1 MTIESGVG
9 LSTNSDL
16 IAAIEEAA
24 REALAACPSPR
35 LVLFLC
41 TFNYPQDLL
50 LAASKKLSTI
60 FPAAKIAGGTV
71 NGLTYGNNRYDA
83 IYANNTAAAVVAFGG
98 ATLSIAAAL
107 EPDPQQDGIGVGRR
121 LGQAL
126 REQIGDAPSGALI
139 FTPGFSNLMTHC
151 DQDILD
157 GIRAIEPRL
166 RITGT
171 GLSGGLR
178 ADGMSEPGFAILGD
192 RIEKLGTLLIAFKGD
207 IRCGFSVANGL
218 EPLGEGAFVTSAHGK
233 WIQTLNGRPAKEV
246 ALELLSQGDEE
257 AHEHFTKNLSVASI
271 ERGVAL
277 ALPDIE
283 GDFFWSRGL
292 AFFTPEGAI
301 FDAFGAKKGMAFSL
315 VKLNPENCMAAVKQ
329 SADMLTDDAGV
340 KEFDFVLAISCALR
354 GFTLGTE
361 IAREDAELR
370 NHIKAKKQLGIVANG
385 EVGSY
390 RHGRP
395 VATSWVYAL
404 FGLAS
409 GER

>member
-1 MTIESGVG
+1 MAIKSGVG

-16 IAAIEEAA
+16 LVAIDEAA
-24 REALAACPSPR
+24 REARATCASPQ
-35 LVLFLC
+35 LVLFWC
-41 TFNYPQDLL
+41 TFNYPLEHL
-50 LAASKKLSTI
+50 PTVSKKLSTL
-60 FPAAKIAGGTV
+60 FPNAKIAGGTV
-71 NGLTYGNNRYDA
+71 NGLTFEDKRYDA
-83 IYANNTAAAVVAFGG
+83 IYANSTAAAVVTFGG
-98 ATLSIAAAL
+98 DSLSIGVAL
-107 EPDPQQDGIGVGRR
+107 EPDPQSDGVGIGQR
-121 LGQAL
+121 LGRAIC
-126 REQIGDAPSGALI
+126 EQVGDVPDGALI

-157 GIRAIEPRL
+157 GIRSIAPRL

-178 ADGMSEPGFAILGD
+178 PDGTSEPGFAVLGD
-192 RIEKLGTLLIAFKGD
+192 RIEKLGTLLVAFKGNL
-207 IRCGFSVANGL
+207 RCGFSVANGL
-218 EPLGEGAFVTSAHGK
+218 EPLGPGAFVTAANGK
-233 WIQTLNGRPAKEV
+233 WIQTLNGRPAKDV

-257 AHEHFTKNLSVASI
+257 AKEHLTKSLVVSSI
-271 ERGVAL
+271 ERGIAL

-315 VKLNPENCMAAVKQ
+315 VKLNSTNCMAAVKQ
-329 SADMLTDDAGV
+329 SADMLSDDAGV
-340 KEFDFVLAISCALR
+340 NEFDFVLAISCALR
-354 GFTLGTE
+354 GFTLGPE
-361 IAREDAELR
+361 IAHEDTELR
-370 NHIKAKKQLGIVANG
+370 NHVKAKKQLGIIANG

-409 GER
+409 GAR